1 MRVYNWVF
9 VGPRFLR
16 QYAKKLRKGQ
26 RVLSRKIK
34 GTRNCD
40 QARVAKVYERMASLR
55 SNFSHQLT
63 HRLIEYPALCLENL
77 SIIGLTKTK
86 SAKSMLYAAFYQVL
100 EIQVSLEWNYAFEA
114 DRFFPSTLCS
124 HCGYQNKNLRL
135 SDREWSCPECKVKHR
150 GDHNA
155 AQNLQSRG
163 YSTTRRYGNPRVT
176 ETACGQHIRLATA
189 SHVG

>member
-1 MRVYNWVF
+1 MYESVQLGICRPKVSSPVREETPQRTARTIAQNQ
-9 VGPRFLR
+9 GHSQLR
-16 QYAKKLRKGQ
+16 PSTSGQGLRTHGQ
-26 RVLSRKIK
+26 P
-34 GTRNCD
+34 
-40 QARVAKVYERMASLR
+40 AH
-55 SNFSHQLT
+55 NFSHQLT

-135 SDREWSCPECKVKHR
+135 SDREWSCAECKVKHR
-150 GDHNA
+150 KDHN

-163 YSTTRRYGNPRVT
+163 YSTTCR
-176 ETACGQHIRLATA
+176 
-189 SHVG
+189 